1 MIPIKTTEQFQTMR
15 EAGRLLAHLY
25 DEILASFVQ
34 PGVSTGEID
43 GVVDMY
49 LKKHNLQSQTKGYC
63 GYRHVSCIA
72 LNDEVVHGVP
82 SPKRTVNQAD
92 IVTVDV
98 CAAWNG
104 YCADMA
110 RTFVMPQASL
120 QARRLVEV
128 AYLSLDAGIAAFLPG
143 NRLGDVSSAV
153 QAVIEGAGYS
163 VVRDFAGHGI
173 GKSMHEDPELLNYGT
188 AGTGPLLEVGMAFA
202 IEPML
207 TIGSP
212 AVYIGRDGW
221 TVKTISR
228 SLAAHVEDTVL
239 ITENGPEII
248 TRLQKCTGIL

>member
-1 MIPIKTTEQFQTMR
+1 MIQIKTAEQFQNMR
-15 EAGRLLAHLY
+15 GAGSRLVRLY
-25 DEILASFVQ
+25 DELLETLVK

-43 GVVDMY
+43 AAIGVY
-49 LKKHNLQSQTKGYC
+49 LQENGLQSQTKGYC

-82 SPKRTVNQAD
+82 SYKRPIGPSD

-110 RTFVMPQASL
+110 RTFIMAEAST
-120 QARRLVEV
+120 QARALVEV
-128 AYLSLDAGIAAFLPG
+128 AYRSLEAGIVAFIPG
-143 NRLGDVSSAV
+143 NRLGDVSAAI
-153 QAVIEGAGYS
+153 QAVIEAAGYS

-173 GKSMHEDPELLNYGT
+173 GKSMHEEPEVLNYGR
-188 AGTGPLLEVGMAFA
+188 AGTGPLLQVGMACA

-212 AVYIGRDGW
+212 AVYIDRDGW

-239 ITENGPEII
+239 LTENGPEII
-248 TRLQKCTGIL
+248 TRLQKCTGVL